1 VSARTRRFRAV
12 AAVAAVLVTA
22 SLALAGCTSSDGV
35 AGSYTGGDYTSGDGA
50 TTVIA
55 AKNRSK
61 PISYEATTATGSS
74 VTSAGLLGKVV
85 VINFWYAQCGPCIA
99 EAPRLEKLDQQFT
112 DDAVQFLGVNIN
124 DLAPQALQFQK
135 EHAIAY
141 PTTIETGHN
150 SPMRF
155 AFSGKVSP
163 TTTPTT
169 LVIDREGRVAARFS
183 GEITKDQASVLGEV
197 IQTTLDE
204 KASGA
209 AKTSS

>member
-1 VSARTRRFRAV
+1 VRARRT
-12 AAVAAVLVTA
+12 AAVAAVLMAA
-22 SLALAGCTSSDGV
+22 SLALAACTSNDGV
-35 AGSYTGGDYTSGDGA
+35 AGSYTGGDYTSSDGA

-61 PISYEATTATGSS
+61 PITYEATEADGTP
-74 VTSAGLLGKVV
+74 VTSAGLAGKVV
-85 VINFWYAQCGPCIA
+85 VVNFWYAQCPPCIA
-99 EAPRLEKLDQQFT
+99 EAPQLEKVNEKFQGDG
-112 DDAVQFLGVNIN
+112 VQFLGVNIN

-135 EHAIAY
+135 EHDVSY

-163 TTTPTT
+163 TVTPTT
-169 LVIDREGRVAARFS
+169 IVLDKQGRVAARFS
-183 GEITKDQASVLGEV
+183 GEITKDQATVLGEV
-197 IQTTLDE
+197 IQDAVDE
-204 KASGA
+204 PS